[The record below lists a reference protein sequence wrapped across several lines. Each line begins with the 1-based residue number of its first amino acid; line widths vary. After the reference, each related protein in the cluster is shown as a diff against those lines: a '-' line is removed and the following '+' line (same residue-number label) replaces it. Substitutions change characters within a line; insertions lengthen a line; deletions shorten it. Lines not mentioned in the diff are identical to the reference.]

1 LYHNIVL
8 MTQNTRYLISLVE
21 KCREENDIGQR
32 IAILEFINCL
42 LPIETKLRIPSL
54 ITNSCVDNIL
64 SAFEVSLSPP
74 IYNQL

>member
-1 LYHNIVL
+1 
-8 MTQNTRYLISLVE
+8 MSQNTRYLISLVE

-32 IAILEFINCL
+32 IAILESLNCL

-54 ITNSCVDNIL
+54 ITNSCIDNLL
-64 SAFEVSLSPP
+64 STIEVRLSPP